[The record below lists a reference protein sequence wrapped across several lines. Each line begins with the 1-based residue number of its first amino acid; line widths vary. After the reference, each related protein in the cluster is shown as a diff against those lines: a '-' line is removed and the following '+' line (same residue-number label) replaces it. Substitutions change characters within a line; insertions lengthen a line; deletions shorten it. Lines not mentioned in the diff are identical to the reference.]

1 MSWNIGEVRV
11 SRVIE
16 QVVPLPVEFF
26 PEATPADVRADS
38 GLVPDFVDAAGR
50 LLISVH
56 SFLIEAGGLRI
67 VVDTCAGNAK
77 HRPLVPMFD
86 QQDGP
91 FLADLSAAGFDPD
104 TVDIVVCT
112 HLHVD
117 HVGWNTTLRDGVWTP
132 TFPRARYLFA
142 EADIAFW
149 TESNDPMHAP
159 AFADSVQPVLDAGL
173 VETVAAD
180 RTIVPGVRLVMTP
193 GHTPGHMCVWIGD
206 DCVITGDVVH
216 HPVQCGH
223 PEWTATGDADPD
235 LARSTRREFL
245 ATAAATNALVLG
257 THFAGT
263 SAGHVV
269 RAGNAYRFAMAPA

>member
-1 MSWNIGEVRV
+1 MSWDIGKARV
-11 SRVIE
+11 SRVVE

-26 PEATPADVRADS
+26 SGATPADLAAEP
-38 GLVPDFVDAAGR
+38 GLAPFVDAAGR
-50 LLISVH
+50 LLISIH
-56 SFLIEAGGLRI
+56 SFLIEAGGARI

-149 TESNDPMHAP
+149 TASSDPMHAP

-180 RTIVPGVRLVMTP
+180 RTIAPGVRLAMTP

-245 ATAAATNALVLG
+245 ATAAAKNALVLG

-269 RAGNAYRFAMAPA
+269 PAGNAYRFAMAPA